1 MITELERA
9 SFGGGRITAKFVGL
23 STDEKPSFVEP
34 FIEHLNGSTF
44 FEMDTGHTYW
54 FDEERRKWIRPGE
67 VIEEETPDFDGMTKA
82 QLLEYA
88 DENGIEID
96 KTAKKAEILEKIKE

>member
-1 MITELERA
+1 MVTELERA
-9 SFGGGRITAKFVGL
+9 SFGGGRIIAKFVGL

-44 FEMDTGHTYW
+44 FEMDTGLTYW
-54 FDEERRKWIRPGE
+54 FDEDRRAWICPGV
-67 VIEEETPDFDGMTKA
+67 VIEADKPDFDGMTKA

-96 KTAKKAEILEKIKE
+96 KAAKKAEILEKIKE

>member
-9 SFGGGRITAKFVGL
+9 SFGGNRIIAKFVGL

-34 FIEHLNGSTF
+34 FIDHLNGSTF
-44 FEMDTGHTYW
+44 YEMDTGLTYW
-54 FDEERRKWIRPGE
+54 FDEENCVWRKPGD
-67 VIEEETPDFDGMTKA
+67 VIEVEKPDFDEMTKA

-88 DENGIEID
+88 SENGIEID
-96 KTAKKAEILEKIKE
+96 KSAKKAEILEKVKE